1 MESQLDRFWDE
12 DEKAENPD
20 EPAVDELEA
29 SEDDEKLGDASNV
42 WN

>member
-1 MESQLDRFWDE
+1 MEKQLDRFWDE
-12 DEKAENPD
+12 DEKVENAD

-29 SEDDEKLGDASNV
+29 NEDDEKLGDASNV